1 MTAADAASS
10 QIAEDP
16 STAVVNGE
24 AAVVWLGPV
33 TILDIDAGANTR
45 SRSMVS
51 VTDRPPEGAVGIGGE
66 AWTITGQEG
75 QGGGVFISE
84 LVSE

>member
-16 STAVVNGE
+16 STVVLNGE

-33 TILDIDAGANTR
+33 TVIDIDAGKNTR

-51 VTDRPPEGAVGIGGE
+51 VTEHPPEGAVGIGGE
-66 AWTITGQEG
+66 SWTITDQED
-75 QGGGVFISE
+75 QGGGVYISE
-84 LVSE
+84 IVSD